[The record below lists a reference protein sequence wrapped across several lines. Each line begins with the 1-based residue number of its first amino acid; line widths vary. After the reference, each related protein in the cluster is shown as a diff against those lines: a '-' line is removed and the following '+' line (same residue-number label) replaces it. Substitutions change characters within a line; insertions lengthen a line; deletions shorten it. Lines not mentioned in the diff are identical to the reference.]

1 MKTVWFKGAR
11 DDQAKSD
18 RKSQIVSA
26 AKALEVLTGILEE
39 KIKEKESERNLPKC
53 YELPSFGYFQADA
66 SGYIRAL
73 REVQS
78 IIDLQGKE

>member
-1 MKTVWFKGAR
+1 VKTIWFKGAR
-11 DDQAKSD
+11 DTQAKQE
-18 RKSQIVSA
+18 RTSQIVSA
-26 AKALEVLTGILEE
+26 AKALEILTGILEE

-53 YELPSFGYFQADA
+53 YELPSYPYFQADA

-78 IIDLQGKE
+78 IIDLKE

>member
-11 DDQAKSD
+11 DDQSKSD

-26 AKALEVLTGILEE
+26 AKALEILTGILEE

-53 YELPSFGYFQADA
+53 YELAGFAYFQADA
-66 SGYIRAL
+66 CGYIRAL

-78 IIDLQGKE
+78 IIDLKEP

>member
-1 MKTVWFKGAR
+1 VKTIWFKGAR
-11 DDQAKSD
+11 DEQSKKE
-18 RKSQIVSA
+18 RTSQIVSA
-26 AKALEVLTGILEE
+26 AKALEILTGILEE

-53 YELPSFGYFQADA
+53 YELPSYAYFQADA

-78 IIDLQGKE
+78 IIDLKE

>member
-11 DDQAKSD
+11 DEQGKKE
-18 RKSQIVSA
+18 RTSQIVSA
-26 AKALEVLTGILEE
+26 AKALEILTGILED
-39 KIKEKESERNLPKC
+39 KIKDKESERNLPKC
-53 YELPSFGYFQADA
+53 YELPSYPYFQADA

-78 IIDLQGKE
+78 IIDLKE

>member
-11 DDQAKSD
+11 EDKEKQE
-18 RKSQIVSA
+18 RRLQILSA
-26 AKALEVLTGILEE
+26 DNAFKILTGILEE
-39 KIKEKESERNLPKC
+39 KIQEKESERNLPKN
-53 YELPSFGYFQADA
+53 YELPGYPYFQADT

-78 IIDLQGKE
+78 LVDLKEK

>member
-1 MKTVWFKGAR
+1 MKTIWIKGAR
-11 DDQAKSD
+11 DTQAKQE
-18 RKSQIVSA
+18 RTSQIVSA
-26 AKALEVLTGILEE
+26 AKALEILTGILEE

-53 YELPSFGYFQADA
+53 YELPSYPYFQADA

-78 IIDLQGKE
+78 IIDLKE